1 MLNNYEI
8 KRKQNTIFEVMK
20 LVLLSVCIY
29 CVCVVM
35 PVAFDQLEQTRPQYE
50 QESSIRVVAQNN
62 SKSAIL
68 LKEHVAS
75 EVLQVI
81 NDDEV
86 KLLTPYEV
94 VNLVK
99 KRLSKL
105 EELKNN
111 AYRIHYGSQRI
122 PPKLVGGKFYP
133 QDMHN
138 VLQVTIGEG
147 KGDNFFCALFPN
159 VCQPEAKKKK
169 EKFKFKWF
177 EKIFKKT
184 SKLLTFD

>member
-8 KRKQNTIFEVMK
+8 KRKQNNIFEVMK

-29 CVCVVM
+29 CICVVM
-35 PVAFDQLEQTRPQYE
+35 PTAFDQLEQSRPQYE
-50 QESSIRVVAQNN
+50 QESSVRVVAQNN

-75 EVLQVI
+75 QVLDVI
-81 NDDEV
+81 NDEQV
-86 KLLTPYEV
+86 KNLTPNEV

-99 KRLSKL
+99 KRLSNIEDL
-105 EELKNN
+105 NKNS
-111 AYRIHYGSQRI
+111 YRIRYDSQRI

-133 QDMHN
+133 QDIHK
-138 VLQVTIGEG
+138 VLQVSIGKG
-147 KGDNFFCALFPN
+147 KGDNFFCAVFPN
-159 VCQPEAKKKK
+159 VCQPESKKKK

-177 EKIFKKT
+177 KKIFKKK
-184 SKLLTFD
+184 S